1 MYLMI
6 YYRILM
12 VRGISMTRERYTPR
26 QIEIIE
32 GKIPDSEIIT
42 AEYTRILKWAKE
54 VGDEDVA
61 KIIQPLRDNRTRI
74 RKANEK
80 KDAQKYTSRHYDRI
94 VFTVPKGV
102 REKLKDFAAKNNIS
116 VNGLILQA
124 IEQYTGIAK
133 K

>member
-1 MYLMI
+1 
-6 YYRILM
+6 
-12 VRGISMTRERYTPR
+12 MTRERYTPR

-54 VGDEDVA
+54 VGDDDVT

-74 RKANEK
+74 RKSNEK
-80 KDAQKYTSRHYDRI
+80 RDARKYTDAHYDRI
-94 VFTVPKGV
+94 IFTVPKGL
-102 REKLKDFAAKNNIS
+102 REDLRKYAKKHHTS

-124 IEQYTGIAK
+124 VEQYTGISK